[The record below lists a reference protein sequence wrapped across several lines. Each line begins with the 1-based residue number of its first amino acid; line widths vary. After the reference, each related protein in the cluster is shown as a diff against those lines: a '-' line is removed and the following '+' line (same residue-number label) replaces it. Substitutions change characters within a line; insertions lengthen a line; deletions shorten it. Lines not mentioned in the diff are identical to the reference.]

1 MRKLLNTCRT
11 SVYLHA
17 SIVGLAIGVGN
28 SAVAD
33 IALESSVQGIH
44 GGDRRTAGIHG
55 GDRSIRGIHGGDR
68 RTAGIHGGD
77 RSIQGIHGGDRSIQ
91 GIHGGDRRTA
101 GIHGG
106 DRRIFESAAMGPV
119 ESLEVIDEGYRL
131 TILGQTFVSN
141 LTSIPVAEGDYVL
154 AAGSGESLNLL
165 MPIGMSYVAGASPI
179 LVRGAVSSIN
189 SSTAELTVG
198 DLAIDYSAHLSTDA
212 RFSPEVGE
220 AVEFMGVQPLLGG
233 SAILNIQG
241 GTDSYVRGIHGGKS
255 R

>member
-33 IALESSVQGIH
+33 LALESSVQ
-44 GGDRRTAGIHG
+44 
-55 GDRSIRGIHGGDR
+55 GIHGGDR

-77 RSIQGIHGGDRSIQ
+77 RSIQGIHGGDRRTA
-91 GIHGGDRRTA
+91 GIHGGDRSIQ

-165 MPIGMSYVAGASPI
+165 MPIGMSYVAGASPV

>member
-55 GDRSIRGIHGGDR
+55 GDRSIQGIHGGDR
-68 RTAGIHGGD
+68 RTA
-77 RSIQGIHGGDRSIQ
+77 GIHGGDRSIQ

-165 MPIGMSYVAGASPI
+165 MPIGMSYVAGASPV

>member
-55 GDRSIRGIHGGDR
+55 GDRSIQGIHGGDR
-68 RTAGIHGGD
+68 RTA
-77 RSIQGIHGGDRSIQ
+77 GIHGGDRSIQ

-141 LTSIPVAEGDYVL
+141 LTFIPVAEGDYVL

-165 MPIGMSYVAGASPI
+165 MPIGMSYVAGASPV